1 MESTSTLW
9 AYFMPV
15 TEIPA
20 EFTPGGGKRID
31 RYLVHEVRSICGEA
45 PSSLRKGMGFAR
57 IESGSP
63 IPFSGGSQAEPPG
76 GFPLRGVVQH
86 LHYTA
91 GSERSELEKISLLE
105 PDRSA
110 ETMAV
115 LIPIG
120 KSPAWWRL
128 SQDGR
133 QVLFQKTP
141 RHEGHLGI
149 GRKYADRIFRR
160 LYHTRYLDPSAPYDF
175 LTYFEFDEVN
185 APDFRKMISELRDIK
200 NNPEWL
206 YVDFEYEIWMT
217 HLSSAVEPISTKPT
231 FLAG

>member
-1 MESTSTLW
+1 MPSTSTAW
-9 AYFMPV
+9 SYFMPV

-20 EFTPGGGKRID
+20 EFAPGGGKRID
-31 RYLVHEVRSICGEA
+31 RYLVHEVRSICGEV
-45 PSSLRKGMGFAR
+45 PSSLRKGMGLAR

-63 IPFSGGSQAEPPG
+63 IHFSGRSRAEPPG

-91 GSERSELEKISLLE
+91 RSERSELEKISLLE

-128 SQDGR
+128 SQDER
-133 QVLFQKTP
+133 
-141 RHEGHLGI
+141 
-149 GRKYADRIFRR
+149 
-160 LYHTRYLDPSAPYDF
+160 
-175 LTYFEFDEVN
+175 
-185 APDFRKMISELRDIK
+185 
-200 NNPEWL
+200 
-206 YVDFEYEIWMT
+206 
-217 HLSSAVEPISTKPT
+217 
-231 FLAG
+231 